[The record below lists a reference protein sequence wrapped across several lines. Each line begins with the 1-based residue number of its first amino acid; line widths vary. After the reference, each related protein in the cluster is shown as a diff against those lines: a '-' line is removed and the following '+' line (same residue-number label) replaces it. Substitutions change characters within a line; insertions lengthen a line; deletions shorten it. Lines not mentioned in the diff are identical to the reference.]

1 METLRPVS
9 RWKQER
15 PCSLH
20 ADRVPL
26 AWWLQEWVVG
36 NTSRSDRAA
45 EYKACLCHN
54 KDHDRAM
61 NASVV
66 GEPKGRVL
74 RADEFAAALPSG
86 APLMG
91 LDVGTK
97 TIGLALSDVT
107 RTIASGLA
115 TLTRGKFTAD
125 AERLLALIGG
135 NAVGGL
141 VIGLPVNLDGS
152 QGPRA
157 QATHAFARNLAKVTP
172 LPILLW
178 DERLTTAA
186 AERSLLEADVSRRR
200 RAQVIDK
207 VAATLILQ
215 SALDRL
221 NRVNRP

>member
-20 ADRVPL
+20 ADRAPL

-66 GEPKGRVL
+66 GERKGRVL
-74 RADEFAAALPSG
+74 RPDEFAAALPSG

-115 TLTRGKFTAD
+115 TLTRGKFAAD

-157 QATHAFARNLAKVTP
+157 QATRAFARNLAKVTP

>member
-1 METLRPVS
+1 MS
-9 RWKQER
+9 
-15 PCSLH
+15 
-20 ADRVPL
+20 
-26 AWWLQEWVVG
+26 
-36 NTSRSDRAA
+36 
-45 EYKACLCHN
+45 
-54 KDHDRAM
+54 
-61 NASVV
+61 ASAV
-66 GEPKGRVL
+66 GEPKDRGL
-74 RADEFAAALPSG
+74 RADEFAKALPSR

-107 RTIASGLA
+107 RTIASGLT
-115 TLTRGKFTAD
+115 TLTRRKFVAD
-125 AERLLALIGG
+125 AERLLALTDENG
-135 NAVGGL
+135 VGGL

-157 QATHAFARNLAKVTP
+157 QATRAFARNLAKLTP

-221 NRVNRP
+221 NRLNRA

>member
-1 METLRPVS
+1 MKAPVS
-9 RWKQER
+9 
-15 PCSLH
+15 
-20 ADRVPL
+20 
-26 AWWLQEWVVG
+26 
-36 NTSRSDRAA
+36 N
-45 EYKACLCHN
+45 
-54 KDHDRAM
+54 
-61 NASVV
+61 
-66 GEPKGRVL
+66 EPKGRVL
-74 RADEFAAALPSG
+74 TVDAFAKALPAG

-115 TLTRGKFTAD
+115 TLGRGKFAAD
-125 AERLLALIGG
+125 AQRLLALAQEHAI
-135 NAVGGL
+135 GGL
-141 VIGLPVNLDGS
+141 VVGLPVNLDGS

-157 QATHAFARNLAKVTP
+157 QATRAFARNLAKLTP

-178 DERLTTAA
+178 DERLSTAA
-186 AERSLLEADVSRRR
+186 AERALLEADVSRRR

-221 NRVNRP
+221 RLTSASLARP

>member
-1 METLRPVS
+1 MRAPV
-9 RWKQER
+9 
-15 PCSLH
+15 
-20 ADRVPL
+20 
-26 AWWLQEWVVG
+26 
-36 NTSRSDRAA
+36 T
-45 EYKACLCHN
+45 
-54 KDHDRAM
+54 
-61 NASVV
+61 NA
-66 GEPKGRVL
+66 PKGRVL
-74 RADEFAAALPSG
+74 KADEFANVLPAG

-97 TIGLALSDVT
+97 TIGIALSDVT
-107 RTIASGLA
+107 RTIASGLV

-125 AERLLALIGG
+125 TQRLLALVDEH
-135 NAVGGL
+135 NVGGL
-141 VIGLPVNLDGS
+141 VVGLPVNLDGS

-157 QATHAFARNLAKVTP
+157 QATRAFARNLAKLTP

-221 NRVNRP
+221 NRLDQA